1 MRLWFVA
8 LLIGLGLVGC
18 SLQPQ
23 DAGTQVEIAPDVWV
37 GLPQPQQLRQELIAS
52 QLISATWQDEQGTS
66 QSQQLPVQLQI
77 SNNRIVLAG
86 FSSWGTRILSL
97 DYDGE
102 SINTQ
107 VLSGLENTLPKP
119 EQVLFNLMITL
130 WPLNAWEAPLNQV
143 RWSIVDENNKRI
155 IRMPSGETV
164 IEITYLG
171 DSPLNGNIQ
180 FENKQL
186 HYSITI
192 QTLSHQLQSTTL
204 TE

>member
-37 GLPQPQQLRQELIAS
+37 GLPQPQLLRQELIAS

-143 RWSIVDENNKRI
+143 RWSIIDENNKRI
-155 IRMPSGETV
+155 IKMPSGETV